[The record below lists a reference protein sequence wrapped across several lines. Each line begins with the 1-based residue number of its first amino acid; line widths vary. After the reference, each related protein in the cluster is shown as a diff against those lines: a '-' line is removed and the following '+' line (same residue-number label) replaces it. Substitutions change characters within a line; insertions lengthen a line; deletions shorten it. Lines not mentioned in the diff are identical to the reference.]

1 MVTLKMRC
9 VNHNYHSFPHTATQE
24 NKQKLFEGGLHENKI
39 IQCPNFISAENLTV
53 WVCSS
58 EGRVI
63 VSVFC
68 PASDHLKIYKPTSDY
83 HNTTDDGSC
92 KSMEV
97 FINGTTG
104 PPEEGSQQIQ
114 QSGRRAS
121 RVKSHVI
128 RVKSHKTRR
137 QTLGQGFKTNRKSL
151 TGQ

>member
-1 MVTLKMRC
+1 MITEF
-9 VNHNYHSFPHTATQE
+9 FPHTATQE
-24 NKQKLFEGGLHENKI
+24 IKQKLFEGGLRENKI
-39 IQCPNFISAENLTV
+39 IQCLNFVSAESLTV

-68 PASDHLKIYKPTSDY
+68 PASDHLKIYKPTCDY
-83 HNTTDDGSC
+83 RNTTDDGSC
-92 KSMEV
+92 KCMKV

-104 PPEEGSQQIQ
+104 PPEEGSQQNQ

-128 RVKSHKTRR
+128 RVKTPQNSAR
-137 QTLGQGFKTNRKSL
+137 TLGQGFKTNRKLL